1 MKTITTISIAL
12 AFLLSCDWFPINPG
26 PCDASGPVIV
36 YKTKGDY
43 HDKVSVQLSKDKNSI
58 TCYPGKDDATRQ
70 KPIELENGYLLKRM
84 CGDTFLSIS
93 IDDYSNSTQIFS
105 NADLLSLV
113 LDSDPYTEKYE
124 CCECTGLDT
133 AKINNL
139 IRENQLGKCKNIK

>member
-36 YKTKGDY
+36 YKTKSDY
-43 HDKVSVQLSKDKNSI
+43 HDKVSVQLSKDKKSI
-58 TCYPGKDDATRQ
+58 TCYPGKDDAARQ

-84 CGDTFLSIS
+84 CGDTFLSIT
-93 IDDYSNSTQIFS
+93 IDDYSNSTQTFS

-113 LDSDPYTEKYE
+113 LDSDPYIEKYE

-139 IRENQLGKCKNIK
+139 IKENQLVKCKNIK